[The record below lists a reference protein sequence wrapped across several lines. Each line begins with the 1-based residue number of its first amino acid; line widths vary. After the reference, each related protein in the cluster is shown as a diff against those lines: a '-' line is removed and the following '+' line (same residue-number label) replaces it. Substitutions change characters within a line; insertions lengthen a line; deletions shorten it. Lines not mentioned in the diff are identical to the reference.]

1 MRWADLGDHCQG
13 IKWIKCFNPL
23 QQEKKK
29 SWMTDRQAAVSKH
42 ETLAGRDW
50 LRCWGSTRHSACLK
64 SSGESEVDFAIS
76 CWRARAPHY
85 IIHML
90 HNNLAERHTHTHTHI
105 YSQTQTHMLKAKLG
119 LPWMPLLQMFLLCQ
133 FPVLLQSMFITPCVI
148 LDRVCIWLCIM
159 CNLLFVFSANITAIQ
174 NYGRK

>member
-1 MRWADLGDHCQG
+1 
-13 IKWIKCFNPL
+13 
-23 QQEKKK
+23 
-29 SWMTDRQAAVSKH
+29 MTDRQAAVSKH

-50 LRCWGSTRHSACLK
+50 LRCWGSTRHSAQLVWKAQVSQRWILPSAADVPGHRITSFIC
-64 SSGESEVDFAIS
+64 
-76 CWRARAPHY
+76 Y
-85 IIHML
+85 IIIL
-90 HNNLAERHTHTHTHI
+90 QNDTHTHTHI

-159 CNLLFVFSANITAIQ
+159 CNLLSVFSANITAIQ